1 MQDLRLALRQWR
13 HAPGTALAA
22 IVTLA
27 VGIGATT
34 AVFSFVTALWSVAA
48 PAPDM
53 DRLVGLW
60 TRNRGEAEVKSLAST
75 IDYREWS
82 RRAESFAAI
91 AAWRGAT
98 FNVSWE
104 GAASRESAQLVTPEY
119 LAIFGWQP
127 IMGRNFTSADATP
140 GAAKVI
146 VVSDAFWRNRLGRRP
161 DIIGLTMS
169 LDREPASVVGVLP
182 PLPGVTSFFVPLAI
196 DERLTDPT
204 VRSLFVFARLA
215 PGVSIE
221 AARAEMEAIGVALE
235 REQPTTHRG
244 WTTTVRPLQEEF
256 LGPQARLVFMLLVA
270 IVSAVLLIGC
280 VNIANL
286 LLARGAARRGEL
298 ALRLALGAGTWRVMR
313 QLLLEC
319 AVLATAG
326 GLASLAI
333 SYWTLR
339 ILRSLGDV
347 DSPWV
352 TGGLN
357 VRLLMVT
364 ALVST
369 LATIV
374 AGLAPAL
381 AARRTDLDV
390 GVRAT
395 ARSRLDST
403 RKTTRVLVASQ
414 VSLAVALLVVAGL
427 ATRSLLALESLDPGF
442 DIDNVLTASVTLP
455 DQMTPESAT
464 RWVARGLDEM
474 RRIPGTLT
482 AGATTRLPF
491 AGSRWNPNRGL
502 VIEGQAAADGEDEG
516 RWAVDY
522 AVTPGLLETL
532 RVPLRAGRNFT
543 EADGSGA
550 PLVAIVSETMARR
563 FWGDR
568 SPLAARLRQGDEP
581 EGAWRTVIGVVGD
594 IRNDDADQ
602 PPVPYLYMPL
612 AQQPARAVT
621 FALRT
626 ASNPAA
632 YAAQIRAAVASFDP
646 EQPLYDI
653 RTMRA
658 VWEQDLHQTRVL
670 IQVIGALSF
679 VALGL
684 AGLGVWGVAAQ
695 AVGQRTREIGLRM
708 ALGARA
714 GQVAIMIARQVLG
727 PIALGLFVGLAAGL
741 ALAQGMRSILFQVT
755 PTDPV
760 TIAFTL
766 AALLA
771 VGVLATLGPALR
783 ATRLDPLAA
792 LRVE

>member
-1 MQDLRLALRQWR
+1 MLHELRIALRQWR
-13 HAPGTALAA
+13 NAPGTAIAA
-22 IVTLA
+22 VVTLA

-34 AVFSFVTALWSVAA
+34 AVYSFVTALWSVAA

-53 DRLVGLW
+53 ERLVGLW
-60 TRNRGEAEVKSLAST
+60 TRNRGEAETKSLASSN
-75 IDYREWS
+75 DYREWS
-82 RRAESFAAI
+82 RRAESFAAM

-119 LAIFGWQP
+119 LAIFGWRP
-127 IMGRNFTSADATP
+127 LMGRDFTTADATP

-146 VVSDAFWRNRLGRRP
+146 IISDAFWRNRLGGRP
-161 DIIGLTMS
+161 DIIGLTLS
-169 LDREPASVVGVLP
+169 LDREPASVIGVLP
-182 PLPGVTSFFVPLAI
+182 PLPGVTNFLVPLAI
-196 DERLTDPT
+196 DERATDLTL
-204 VRSLFVFARLA
+204 RSLFVFARLA
-215 PGVSIE
+215 PGISIE
-221 AARAEMEAIGVALE
+221 AARAEMEAIGAALE
-235 REQPTTHRG
+235 REWPTSHRG
-244 WTTTVRPLQEEF
+244 WTTNVRPLQEEF

-298 ALRLALGAGTWRVMR
+298 ALRLALGAGAWRVTR

-319 AVLATAG
+319 AVLACAG
-326 GLASLAI
+326 GLASLVI
-333 SYWTLR
+333 SHWTLR

-352 TGGLN
+352 TGGVN
-357 VRLLMVT
+357 MRLLMLT
-364 ALVST
+364 ALVAAV
-369 LATIV
+369 ATIA

-390 GVRAT
+390 GVRAI
-395 ARSRLDST
+395 ARSRLAST
-403 RKTTRVLVASQ
+403 RKTTRVLVAIQ
-414 VSLAVALLVVAGL
+414 VSLAVALLVAAGL
-427 ATRSLLALESLDPGF
+427 ATRTLLALERLNPGF

-455 DQMTPESAT
+455 ETMTPESTT
-464 RWVARGLDEM
+464 RWVERGLDEM
-474 RRIPGTLT
+474 RRIPGALIV
-482 AGATTRLPF
+482 GATTRLPF

-502 VIEGQAAADGEDEG
+502 VIEGQAVDGSDEG

-532 RVPLRAGRNFT
+532 RIPLRAGRNVT
-543 EADGSGA
+543 EADGPGA
-550 PLVAIVSETMARR
+550 PLVAIVSETLARR
-563 FWGDR
+563 FWAER
-568 SPLAARLRQGDEP
+568 SPLGARLRQGDEP
-581 EGAWRTVIGVVGD
+581 EGTWRTVVGVVGD

-612 AQQPARAVT
+612 AQQPARTVT
-621 FALRT
+621 FTLRT

-670 IQVIGALSF
+670 IQVIGALSL

-714 GQVAIMIARQVLG
+714 GQVSVMIARQVLA
-727 PIALGLFVGLAAGL
+727 PIVLGLCVGLSAGL

-755 PTDPV
+755 PTDPM
-760 TIAFTL
+760 TIVLTL

-771 VGVLATLGPALR
+771 VAVLATLGPALR
-783 ATRLDPLAA
+783 AARLDPLTA